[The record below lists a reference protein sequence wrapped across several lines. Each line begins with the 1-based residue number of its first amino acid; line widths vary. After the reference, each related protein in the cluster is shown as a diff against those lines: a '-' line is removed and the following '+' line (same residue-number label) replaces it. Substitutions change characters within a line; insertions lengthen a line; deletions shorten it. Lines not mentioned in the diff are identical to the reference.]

1 MEHTGQ
7 LIFMMWVEHESR
19 LESIRVATSN
29 KYLNGELNRI
39 LGREVDVGIAV
50 RSIVRQGKLVMISTG
65 PYGCIL
71 AKAAHLTVPACDQSA
86 VEAAP
91 GKILEAM
98 VAPEIV
104 AGALLAAVPL
114 NGEFLV
120 ESVLCLFPS
129 PIRLFLN
136 TYQKI
141 SRASCIHKDLFQ
153 FTRGM
158 QSKYRNYQ
166 PSRAAVPGLVLTSS
180 LLDLLANARLS
191 RGKSW

>member
-1 MEHTGQ
+1 MGAY
-7 LIFMMWVEHESR
+7 W
-19 LESIRVATSN
+19 
-29 KYLNGELNRI
+29 
-39 LGREVDVGIAV
+39 
-50 RSIVRQGKLVMISTG
+50 
-65 PYGCIL
+65 
-71 AKAAHLTVPACDQSA
+71 CDQSA

-91 GKILEAM
+91 GKILEAL
-98 VAPEIV
+98 VAPEII

-136 TYQKI
+136 TYQKF

-158 QSKYRNYQ
+158 QSKVGTTS
-166 PSRAAVPGLVLTSS
+166 PAGLRYLV
-180 LLDLLANARLS
+180 
-191 RGKSW
+191 

>member
-1 MEHTGQ
+1 MEHGQ

-29 KYLNGELNRI
+29 EYLNGELNQI

-104 AGALLAAVPL
+104 AGALLAAVRVEWRIFSRVRAL
-114 NGEFLV
+114 LV
-120 ESVLCLFPS
+120 PFSDSSVSQHVPENFSCLVHPQRFIPV
-129 PIRLFLN
+129 
-136 TYQKI
+136 YEG
-141 SRASCIHKDLFQ
+141 H
-153 FTRGM
+153 
-158 QSKYRNYQ
+158 
-166 PSRAAVPGLVLTSS
+166 AVKMSELPAQQGCGTWSS
-180 LLDLLANARLS
+180 VN
-191 RGKSW
+191 K